1 MSIKLKLFF
10 CSILILVS
18 SLTFS
23 KEPLTDSLEA
33 IGFSESLVTTQITHS
48 LGASG
53 SDDELGN
60 QSNNWTKTLST
71 YSWNDEKYYNDIF
84 WSRNCSGNPEK
95 IPFDLAARYFDLV
108 VRGYGG
114 DDDIY
119 YDDYRNDSSSYL
131 LYGDSG
137 DDLVTTIVR
146 GGMSLAFGGSGTDTI
161 VLGHYF
167 DRDIRKRYYYSI
179 EDITTVEAFG
189 FEEEGGFVILTGF
202 LK

>member
-84 WSRNCSGNPEK
+84 
-95 IPFDLAARYFDLV
+95 
-108 VRGYGG
+108 
-114 DDDIY
+114 
-119 YDDYRNDSSSYL
+119 
-131 LYGDSG
+131 
-137 DDLVTTIVR
+137 
-146 GGMSLAFGGSGTDTI
+146 
-161 VLGHYF
+161 
-167 DRDIRKRYYYSI
+167 
-179 EDITTVEAFG
+179 
-189 FEEEGGFVILTGF
+189 
-202 LK
+202 